1 MASRP
6 LAARLAAL
14 PLRWF
19 AIVAGVLALA
29 ASGLAGGLD
38 PVAKPGPPQVRPSM
52 VNEGSPW
59 NVTVLTGRV
68 VNDLS
73 PIKPQKDG
81 DRWFI
86 VLATVEVTSDES
98 RNDMHEALRVPTV
111 AGLLDDKPAR
121 VLMSRDGT
129 DVGYLN
135 PGMPELL
142 GFVWEQRSDVPL
154 TAMVDVTIWG
164 KTHRISSL
172 TGKMEW
178 LDLAVRATVH
188 VPVQDRRK

>member
-6 LAARLAAL
+6 LTARLAAL
-14 PLRWF
+14 PLLWF
-19 AIVAGVLALA
+19 AIVAGVLALTV
-29 ASGLAGGLD
+29 SGLAGGLD
-38 PVAKPGPPQVRPSM
+38 PVASPGAPQVRPSM

-59 NVTVLTGRV
+59 NITVLTGRV

-73 PIKPQKDG
+73 PIKPRKDG

-86 VLATVEVTSDES
+86 VLATIEVTSDES
-98 RNDMHEALRVPTV
+98 RNDMRQALRVPAV
-111 AGLLDDKPAR
+111 AGLLDEEPAH
-121 VLMSRDGT
+121 VLMARDGT
-129 DVGYLN
+129 EVGYLN
-135 PGMPELL
+135 PGMPEVL

-154 TAMVDVTIWG
+154 TAMTDVDIWG

-172 TGKMEW
+172 TGRMEW